1 MLALLRL
8 VLFPVRLPF
17 IMLRLIHGLGVFF
30 TCVAPLIIAA
40 MILGGLSWLV
50 FVR

>member
-8 VLFPVRLPF
+8 VLLPVRLPF
-17 IMLRLIHGLGVFF
+17 QLLRLLHGVSIFV
-30 TCVAPLIIAA
+30 TCVVPLIIAA
-40 MILGGLSWLV
+40 IILGGLSWLV

>member
-1 MLALLRL
+1 MLGLLRL
-8 VLFPVRLPF
+8 VLLPIRLPF
-17 IMLRLIHGLGVFF
+17 MMLGLVRGLGAFI

-40 MILGGLSWLV
+40 IILGGLAWLV